1 MEKKAKTNMKAFI
14 IFLFILLLVQLQ
26 TNAQVSISGKV
37 TDRNNHP
44 LPGTN
49 VFIQNTYDG
58 ATADSLGHFS
68 FKSNQ
73 KGLQQLS
80 ATFIGYKPSVHKLN
94 LDSAKVI
101 TLNLVLQ
108 ESEGQISEVVIN
120 AGAFEA
126 SDEKKMVILKVFD
139 IATTPSAQ
147 GDIFGALGTLPGV
160 QKVGEDGRVFVRGG
174 EGYETKTFMDG
185 LLVASPY
192 MSKMPDMPTR
202 GRFSPLLFSGT
213 LFSTGAYSAE
223 YGQALSSIVDMKTN
237 SPETEDK
244 SSLSI
249 MTVGV
254 MASTTK
260 AWKRSSLS
268 LSGDYITTRLSN
280 LINKQQVEWIK
291 EPSAID
297 GTLMFRQ
304 KTGKTGLFKSFI
316 TFSNNSSAINYPNTQ
331 LGIHQNVNLLGNNLY
346 FNNSYNSM
354 LSKKWMLKSGMAFN
368 IDQQDMDLNNDNVLT
383 RQTMVQG
390 KIGFSYFLNDA
401 AELKFGS
408 DWVHFNYEQKIRMGG
423 NYRLPFTTNEISG
436 FGEIEYKL
444 TKKFA
449 VRVGTRME
457 NNSLLNE
464 TTLVPRIST
473 AYKTGNYSQVSL
485 AAGEFYQRPENDYLK
500 FAPQLKQEKAQH
512 AVMTWQYQTEL
523 RTFRIEGYL
532 KKYDHLV
539 KFTQPMATNPFDY
552 SNAGNGHAEGV
563 DFFWRDKKTID
574 LTDFWISYSWINAR
588 RNYKDFTTSA
598 TPNFVSEHNL
608 SVVFK
613 RFIEPIR
620 TYASVTYS
628 FASSRPYHDPNRPGF
643 MNAKTESYN
652 DISLSLTHMLEFFG
666 NASVLH
672 LMFNNVLGF
681 NNIYGYNF
689 SATPDAS
696 GKFASTPIKSPYERQ
711 IVLLISILL

>member
-1 MEKKAKTNMKAFI
+1 MKAFI
-14 IFLFILLLVQLQ
+14 ILLFILLLVQEH
-26 TNAQVSISGKV
+26 TNAQVRISGQV
-37 TDRNNHP
+37 TDRNKQP

-49 VFIQNTYDG
+49 VFLINTYDG

-68 FKSNQ
+68 FKTNQ
-73 KGLQQLS
+73 KGQQQLS
-80 ATFIGYKPSVHKLN
+80 ASFIGYKQSIHPLN
-94 LDSAKVI
+94 LDTAKIILV
-101 TLNLVLQ
+101 NLVLQ
-108 ESEGQISEVVIN
+108 ESEGQIAAVVIN

-126 SDEKKMVILKVFD
+126 SDEKKMVILRVFD

-185 LLVASPY
+185 LLVSSPY

-237 SPETEDK
+237 SPETENK

-260 AWKRSSLS
+260 TWKNSSLS
-268 LSGDYITTRLSN
+268 LSGDYITTKLSN
-280 LINKQQVEWIK
+280 LINKQQVDWTK
-291 EPSAID
+291 EPSSVD

-304 KTGKTGLFKSFI
+304 KTGKTGLFKSFL
-316 TFSNNSSAINYPNTQ
+316 TFSNNSSGIIYPNTQ
-331 LGIHQNVNLLGNNLY
+331 LGINQNVNLVGNNIY

-354 LSKKWMLKSGMAFN
+354 LGKKWMVKSGLAFN
-368 IDQQDMDLNNDNVLT
+368 FDQQDIDLNSDNILT
-383 RQTMVQG
+383 NQTMVQG

-408 DWVHFNYEQKIRMGG
+408 DLVHFNYEQKIRMNG
-423 NYRLPFTTNEISG
+423 NYRLPFTSNELSG

-444 TKKFA
+444 SQKCA
-449 VRVGTRME
+449 ARVGARIE

-464 TTLVPRIST
+464 TTLMPRIST
-473 AYKTGNYSQVSL
+473 AYKTGNNSQVSL
-485 AAGEFYQRPENDYLK
+485 AAGDFYQRPENDYLK

-523 RTFRIEGYL
+523 RTFRIEGYF

-539 KFTQPMATNPFDY
+539 KFSQPMATNPLDY
-552 SNAGNGHAEGV
+552 SNNGNGHAEGV
-563 DFFWRDKKTID
+563 DIFWRDKKTIEQ
-574 LTDFWISYSWINAR
+574 TDYWISYSWINAR
-588 RNYKDFTTSA
+588 RNYKDFIVEA

-613 RFIEPIR
+613 RFIEPLR

-628 FASSRPYHDPNRPGF
+628 FASSRPYHDPNMPGF
-643 MNAKTESYN
+643 MNARTTSYN

-666 NASVLH
+666 NASALH

-681 NNIYGYNF
+681 DNIYGYNF
-689 SATPDAS
+689 STTADAT
-696 GKFASTPIKSPYERQ
+696 GRYASTPIKSPYERQ